1 MTIFVTSDTHFGHK
15 NLVFNF
21 NSSPHKGFFDTLED
35 FDEAMISA
43 WNSQVTNEDTVYH
56 LGDFAICGVTRQ
68 KEVLERLNGNL
79 ILVKGNHDS
88 DKVFPDSPNLLDK
101 TFNFGGKKKQ
111 VIMCHFPF
119 QVWNNKERGSYHL
132 HGHLHGA
139 ELDSFSKGIRRFDV
153 GMCAESLRSGWR
165 FKLHNL
171 EELLNMLESNSSED
185 FSRF

>member
-1 MTIFVTSDTHFGHK
+1 
-15 NLVFNF
+15 VFNF
-21 NSSPHKGFFDTLED
+21 DSSPHKGFFNTLEE

-43 WNSQVTNEDTVYH
+43 WNRQVSNEDTVYH
-56 LGDFAICGVTRQ
+56 LGDFAICGVARQ

-79 ILVKGNHDS
+79 ILIKGNHDS
-88 DKVFPDSPNLLDK
+88 DKVFPDSQNLLDK
-101 TFNFGGKKKQ
+101 TFNFGGKKKK
-111 VIMCHFPF
+111 VIMCHFPI
-119 QVWNNKERGSYHL
+119 QVWSNKERGSYHL

-153 GMCAESLRSGWR
+153 GMCAEALRSGQR

-171 EELLNMLESNSSED
+171 KELLDTLELNSLEE